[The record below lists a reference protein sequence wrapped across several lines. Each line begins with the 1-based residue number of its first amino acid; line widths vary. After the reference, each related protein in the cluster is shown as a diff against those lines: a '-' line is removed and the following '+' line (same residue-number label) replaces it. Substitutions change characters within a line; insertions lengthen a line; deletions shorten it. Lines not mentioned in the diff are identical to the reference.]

1 MAITQPTIVIVTGR
15 PAAGKSTLAKWL
27 SQELKLPL
35 VSKDRIREELFD
47 RLGWKDRKW
56 AQELGKA
63 SVDMMFYFARAELE
77 VGHSIIMD
85 NSFYPPVSN
94 PRFQALKEQYRAES
108 IQIVCD
114 SDRET
119 LFQRF
124 KLRADSGT
132 RHPGH
137 GDYDVLEDLYVSL
150 ADPSSPILDI
160 GGLLIEVDTTDF
172 AKVNY
177 QEILKQVK
185 LSLMKYILVSIRFVV
200 WCFQWRELISFTS
213 FRHLHPEGSGEF
225 ITNDMILR
233 FHL

>member
-1 MAITQPTIVIVTGR
+1 MPF
-15 PAAGKSTLAKWL
+15 
-27 SQELKLPL
+27 
-35 VSKDRIREELFD
+35 VSKDTIREELFN

-63 SVDMMFYFARAELE
+63 SVDMMFYFARAELA

-124 KLRADSGT
+124 KSRADSGK

-137 GDYDVLEDLYVSL
+137 GDQDVLAELYANL
-150 ADPSSPILDI
+150 ADTSSSILDI
-160 GGLLIEVDTTDF
+160 GGVVIEIDTTDF
-172 AKVNY
+172 V
-177 QEILKQVK
+177 EID
-185 LSLMKYILVSIRFVV
+185 
-200 WCFQWRELISFTS
+200 FQK
-213 FRHLHPEGSGEF
+213 
-225 ITNDMILR
+225 ILR
-233 FHL
+233 EVKKSLNS

>member
-1 MAITQPTIVIVTGR
+1 MDLFQPTIIIVIGR

-35 VSKDRIREELFD
+35 VSKDRIREALFD
-47 RLGWKDRKW
+47 RLGWNDRKW

-77 VGHSIIMD
+77 VGHSIMMD
-85 NSFYPPVSN
+85 NSFHPPVSN
-94 PRFQALKEQYRAES
+94 PRFRALKEEYHAAS

-124 KLRADSGT
+124 KSRAESGN

-137 GDYDVLEDLYVSL
+137 GDQDVLEELYENL
-150 ADPSSPILDI
+150 ANTPSPILDI
-160 GGLLIEVDTTDF
+160 GGLVIDVDTTNFSKIDYR
-172 AKVNY
+172 K
-177 QEILKQVK
+177 ILEQVK
-185 LSLMKYILVSIRFVV
+185 SFLSL
-200 WCFQWRELISFTS
+200 
-213 FRHLHPEGSGEF
+213 
-225 ITNDMILR
+225 
-233 FHL
+233 

>member
-1 MAITQPTIVIVTGR
+1 LNFRELLIIVTGR

-27 SQELKLPL
+27 SQELRLPL
-35 VSKDRIREELFD
+35 VGKDSIREELFD

-63 SVDMMFYFARAELE
+63 SVDMMFYFAHAELE

-94 PRFQALKEQYRAES
+94 PRFQALKEQYHAES

-119 LFQRF
+119 LFHRF
-124 KLRADSGT
+124 KSRAETGN

-137 GDYDVLEDLYVSL
+137 GDHDVLEGLYANL
-150 ADPSSPILDI
+150 ADSSSQILDI
-160 GGLLIEVDTTDF
+160 GGIVIQVDTTDF
-172 AKVNY
+172 AEVDYRGLLKSVKEALKNHG
-177 QEILKQVK
+177 EI
-185 LSLMKYILVSIRFVV
+185 
-200 WCFQWRELISFTS
+200 
-213 FRHLHPEGSGEF
+213 
-225 ITNDMILR
+225 
-233 FHL
+233 

>member
-1 MAITQPTIVIVTGR
+1 MDLYYPNIIIVTGR

-27 SQELKLPL
+27 SQELKFPL
-35 VSKDRIREELFD
+35 VSKDNIREELFD

-63 SVDMMFYFARAELE
+63 SVDLMFYFAQAELE
-77 VGHSIIMD
+77 VGHSMIMD

-124 KLRADSGT
+124 KSRSDSES

-137 GDYDVLEDLYVSL
+137 GDQDVLEELYASL
-150 ADPSSPILDI
+150 ADNSSQILEI
-160 GGLLIEVDTTDF
+160 GGSVIQIDTTDF
-172 AKVNY
+172 TQVNY
-177 QEILKQVK
+177 QDILKQVK
-185 LSLMKYILVSIRFVV
+185 SLLN
-200 WCFQWRELISFTS
+200 Q
-213 FRHLHPEGSGEF
+213 
-225 ITNDMILR
+225 
-233 FHL
+233 

>member
-1 MAITQPTIVIVTGR
+1 MIIIVTGR
-15 PAAGKSTLAKWL
+15 PAAGKSTLARWL

-35 VSKDRIREELFD
+35 VSKDSIREELFD

-77 VGHSIIMD
+77 VGRSIIMD

-94 PRFQALKEQYRAES
+94 PRFQALKEQYKAES

-124 KLRADSGT
+124 KNRAETGT

-137 GDYDVLEDLYVSL
+137 GDQDVLEELYRYLS
-150 ADPSSPILDI
+150 DTSSHILDI
-160 GGLLIEVDTTDF
+160 GGSVIEVDTTDF
-172 AKVNY
+172 AKVDY

-185 LSLMKYILVSIRFVV
+185 AFLK
-200 WCFQWRELISFTS
+200 T
-213 FRHLHPEGSGEF
+213 
-225 ITNDMILR
+225 
-233 FHL
+233 

>member
-1 MAITQPTIVIVTGR
+1 MPSTIIIVTGR

-35 VSKDRIREELFD
+35 VSKDNIREELFE

-63 SVDMMFYFARAELE
+63 SVDMMFYFARAELA

-85 NSFYPPVSN
+85 NSFYPPVST
-94 PRFQALKEQYRAES
+94 PRFQTLKEQYHAES
-108 IQIVCD
+108 IQVICD

-124 KLRADSGT
+124 RARADSGG

-137 GDYDVLEDLYVSL
+137 GDQDVLEELHANLEDNFSQ
-150 ADPSSPILDI
+150 ILEI
-160 GGLLIEVDTTDF
+160 GGSVIKIDTTDF
-172 AKVNY
+172 TKVNY
-177 QEILKQVK
+177 QDILKQVR
-185 LSLMKYILVSIRFVV
+185 SLLV
-200 WCFQWRELISFTS
+200 
-213 FRHLHPEGSGEF
+213 
-225 ITNDMILR
+225 
-233 FHL
+233 

>member
-1 MAITQPTIVIVTGR
+1 VPFEILIGTFSLGNQNKTQNLMDVYHSNIIIVTGR

-27 SQELKLPL
+27 SKELKLPL
-35 VSKDRIREELFD
+35 VSKDSIREELFD

-85 NSFYPPVSN
+85 NAFYPPISN
-94 PRFQALKEQYRAES
+94 SRFQALKEQYHAQS

-124 KLRADSGT
+124 KARAHSGS

-137 GDYDVLEDLYVSL
+137 GDQDVLEEFNANL
-150 ADPSSPILDI
+150 ADNSSQILEI
-160 GGLLIEVDTTDF
+160 GGSVIEVDTTDF

-185 LSLMKYILVSIRFVV
+185 SLLA
-200 WCFQWRELISFTS
+200 
-213 FRHLHPEGSGEF
+213 
-225 ITNDMILR
+225 
-233 FHL
+233 